1 MNARVDLSCDV
12 CGEDFLVP
20 AEVYAANSCVVQ
32 CPCCGSTDLALLGF
46 AEGVT
51 CRPAGEAAA

>member
-1 MNARVDLSCDV
+1 MNSGIDLLCEI
-12 CGEDFLVP
+12 CAEDFLVP

-46 AEGVT
+46 DEDVT
-51 CRPAGEAAA
+51 RRQDGEAAA

>member
-1 MNARVDLSCDV
+1 MNARVDLSCDI

-32 CPCCGSTDLALLGF
+32 CPCCGSTDLVLLGETWSGDRR
-46 AEGVT
+46 A
-51 CRPAGEAAA
+51 PATAA

>member
-1 MNARVDLSCDV
+1 MNSTADLICEI

-20 AEVYAANSCVVQ
+20 AEAYAANSCVVR

-51 CRPAGEAAA
+51 RRQDGEAAA